1 MKFQGQYL
9 TSLQRKL
16 LLRNMRANLRPEYR
30 LRIEVMLLADAGK
43 SQSEI
48 CARLGC
54 SQATARYWISMAG
67 TGKSHLWNDRPVGR
81 PKTISSAYIKR
92 LAELVACDPRMYGYA
107 FRRWT
112 AMWLSRHLAEEL
124 GIEVTERH
132 INRILKKLGLST
144 RAADHTGQTDQSDQ
158 THEKNEQKKTEA
170 DTPIAHTRSP
180 GIIIRDLAPDT
191 SFSLSLNSRG
201 FLWG

>member
-1 MKFQGQYL
+1 MKLQGQYL

-16 LLRNMRANLRPEYR
+16 LAKNVKTNLRPEHH
-30 LRIEVMLLADAGK
+30 LRIQIMLLADAGE

-48 CARLGC
+48 CTKLGC
-54 SQATARYWISMAG
+54 SQATARYWISMAE
-67 TGKSHLWNDRPVGR
+67 TGKFHLWKDRPVGR
-81 PKTISSAYIKR
+81 PKTISGAYVKR
-92 LAELVACDPRMYGYA
+92 LEELVVRNPRDYGYA

-144 RAADHTGQTDQSDQ
+144 RPTGKSDR
-158 THEKNEQKKTEA
+158 EQV
-170 DTPIAHTRSP
+170 DTTVAHTR
-180 GIIIRDLAPDT
+180 GQRIIIRDLAPDT
-191 SFSLSLNSRG
+191 SLTLPLINRG
-201 FLWG
+201 LLWH

>member
-1 MKFQGQYL
+1 MKLQGQYL

-16 LLRNMRANLRPEYR
+16 LLRNVKTNPRPEYR

-48 CARLGC
+48 CAHLGC
-54 SQATARYWISMAG
+54 SQATARYWICMAE

-81 PKTISSAYIKR
+81 PKTISSAYVKR
-92 LAELVACDPRMYGYA
+92 LEELVASDPREYGYA

-112 AMWLSRHLAEEL
+112 AMWLSRHLAEEFS
-124 GIEVTERH
+124 IEVTERH

-144 RAADHTGQTDQSDQ
+144 RSADQTGQSSQ
-158 THEKNEQKKTEA
+158 ERKEA
-170 DTPIAHTRSP
+170 DTTMPHTRSQR
-180 GIIIRDLAPDT
+180 IIIRDLAPDT
-191 SFSLSLNSRG
+191 PFSLPLNSRG
-201 FLWG
+201 LLWG

>member
-1 MKFQGQYL
+1 MKLQGQYL

-16 LLRNMRANLRPEYR
+16 LTKNVKANLRPEHC
-30 LRIEVMLLADAGK
+30 LRIQIMLLADAGE

-48 CARLGC
+48 CAQLGC
-54 SQATARYWISMAG
+54 SQATARYWISMAE
-67 TGKSHLWNDRPVGR
+67 TGKSHLWSDRPVGR

-92 LAELVACDPRMYGYA
+92 LEELVACNPREYGYA
-107 FRRWT
+107 FQRWT

-144 RAADHTGQTDQSDQ
+144 RPTGQSDR
-158 THEKNEQKKTEA
+158 EKN
-170 DTPIAHTRSP
+170 DTTTAHTRSQR
-180 GIIIRDLAPDT
+180 IIIRDLAPDT
-191 SFSLSLNSRG
+191 SLSLPLNSRG
-201 FLWG
+201 LLWS